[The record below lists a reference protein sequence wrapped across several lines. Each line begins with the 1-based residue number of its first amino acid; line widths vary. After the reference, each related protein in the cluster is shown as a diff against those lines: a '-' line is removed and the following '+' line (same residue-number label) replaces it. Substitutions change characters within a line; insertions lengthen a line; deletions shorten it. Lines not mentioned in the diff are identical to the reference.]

1 MNLFYDKKIKQILEI
16 NDINFYS
23 TVECLKLNALR
34 SAQKIFYEYP
44 FVYGVSIGGMHLKIK
59 QEKISR
65 KRSNKLNPFLSG
77 SPEILIQTMVDIMS
91 GMPSNITPLINV
103 NKYLI
108 LGGYVD
114 SLAFEIMPKIENQ
127 IKESL
132 KKEFSFMDNL
142 SDEVKEEFLKDF
154 KFDENQNKIIK
165 IQILNS
171 QGNINKN
178 FKDEVY
184 DFLGDELIKKINYSL
199 LNSQLGE
206 KLKTKLRKI

>member
-34 SAQKIFYEYP
+34 SVQKVFHEYP
-44 FVYGVSIGGMHLKIK
+44 FLYGVSIGGIDLKVN

-65 KRSNKLNPFLSG
+65 KINNKSNPFISG
-77 SPEILIQTMVDIMS
+77 CPEILIQTMVNIMS
-91 GMPSNITPLINV
+91 GMPTNINPIISV
-103 NKYLI
+103 NKHLI
-108 LGGYVD
+108 LGVYIE
-114 SLAFEIMPKIENQ
+114 SLASEIMPKIENK

-132 KKEFSFMDNL
+132 KKEFSFMDDL
-142 SDEVKEEFLKDF
+142 SDEVKEDFLKDF
-154 KFDENQNKIIK
+154 KFDENQNKIKKIK
-165 IQILNS
+165 ILDS
-171 QGNINKN
+171 QGNVNKN

-199 LNSQLGE
+199 LNNQLGE
-206 KLKTKLRKI
+206 KLKTRLRKI